1 MKVCIVGA
9 GAIGGILGTRL
20 TAAGR
25 AEVCA
30 LARGATLAA
39 LREHGWRLRQ
49 GEMLIQKQARAADS
63 ADDLGVQDLVI
74 IAVKGPALAAVARSL
89 GPLLGAG
96 TVVLPAMNGVPWWF
110 GFGVPALGENPL
122 ESVDPGGR
130 IAQVIEVRRVVGCV

>member
-20 TAAGR
+20 AAAGR
-25 AEVCA
+25 AEVCT

-49 GEMLIQKQARAADS
+49 GETLIQKQAHASDNAS
-63 ADDLGVQDLVI
+63 ELGVQDLVI
-74 IAVKGPALAAVARSL
+74 VAVKGPALAAVAQSL
-89 GPLLGAG
+89 APLLHAG

-110 GFGVPALGENPL
+110 GFGVPAL
-122 ESVDPGGR
+122 
-130 IAQVIEVRRVVGCV
+130 